1 MDGWINGVQC
11 SYWMDGWINGSMDVV
26 HTQDTFDT
34 RVLMAKPVGH
44 TFDFQTISESSLYS

>member
-11 SYWMDGWINGSMDVV
+11 SNGINGWMDGSMDVV
-26 HTQDTFDT
+26 HTQDTFDI

-44 TFDFQTISESSLYS
+44 TFDFQTISESSLHS